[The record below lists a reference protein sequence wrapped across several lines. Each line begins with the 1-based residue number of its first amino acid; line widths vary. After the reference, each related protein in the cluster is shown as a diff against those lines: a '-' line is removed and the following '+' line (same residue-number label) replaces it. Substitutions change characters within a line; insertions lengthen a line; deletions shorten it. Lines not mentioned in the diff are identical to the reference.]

1 MKFNAIPRI
10 KKSVPRSYGQTMLGK
25 KILLPVPRGRYWVI
39 VHGQAH
45 KRNEEKKIKQ
55 RDDEKT
61 GHLN

>member
-1 MKFNAIPRI
+1 MNAQGQLDNNEPAYARMYTSCESFVSACMEGE
-10 KKSVPRSYGQTMLGK
+10 KKR
-25 KILLPVPRGRYWVI
+25 VI

>member
-1 MKFNAIPRI
+1 MNLQFKADPKRN
-10 KKSVPRSYGQTMLGK
+10 
-25 KILLPVPRGRYWVI
+25 LLSRLRGEENRVI